1 MKTLK
6 ALLAMSLTLA
16 PIHRASAGGNFICNL
31 SVLTKAERA
40 RDKEL
45 AGVMRA
51 ALIEKTELSNGYA
64 FRFDPKVLSQL
75 AEWTYI
81 VVKCCQPVHYQVEVG
96 PQPGGALWWRLTG
109 EEGVKEFIEDE
120 LHPFFVASASKL

>member
-1 MKTLK
+1 MKTPK
-6 ALLAMSLTLA
+6 ALLAMSLALA
-16 PIHRASAGGNFICNL
+16 PIHRASAEGKFICNL
-31 SVLTKAERA
+31 SVLSKAERA

-75 AEWTYI
+75 GEWTYI
-81 VVKCCQPVHYQVEVG
+81 VVKCCQPVHYQIEVG

-120 LHPFFVASASKL
+120 LQPFFVASASKL